1 MGFFVGAVMKET
13 GGKGNPKAVNE
24 ILASVCSLD
33 KRAPLHKLRRLQ
45 RGPDSMY
52 AVISSGGKQYRVA
65 EGETLRVE
73 KLAGGAGS
81 KVTFGP
87 LLFADDGGGVQ
98 VGQPTVKGVTVEAE
112 IVDQGLA
119 KKIIIFK
126 YKRRKSYR
134 RKQGHRQ
141 PYTALKITAIRAGA
155 EGLSRWHT
163 RKVRGPPATAATR
176 SRSAGASSATPARP
190 CWRATSWFARSAP

>member
-1 MGFFVGAVMKET
+1 MRFSDGS
-13 GGKGNPKAVNE
+13 
-24 ILASVCSLD
+24 LLD
-33 KRAPLHKLRRLQ
+33 KGAPLSKLRRFQ
-45 RGPDSMY
+45 RGPGFMY

-73 KLAGGAGS
+73 KLAGAAGT

-98 VGQPTVKGVTVEAE
+98 IGQPTVKGVTVEAE
-112 IVDQGLA
+112 IIDQGLA
-119 KKIIIFK
+119 KKMIIFK

-141 PYTALKITAIRAGA
+141 PFTALKITAIRAGA
-155 EGLSRWHT
+155 KG
-163 RKVRGPPATAATR
+163 
-176 SRSAGASSATPARP
+176 
-190 CWRATSWFARSAP
+190 